1 MENLSGHFYLCNV
14 YKSTSD
20 HKYVSKESVLEGH
33 HIQEKSSC
41 HPILNELCHELGLEK
56 AALMHGEVFPDLKH
70 LCDAEGGPGAL
81 WFSSAREIV

>member
-1 MENLSGHFYLCNV
+1 MENLSGHCYLYNV

-56 AALMHGEVFPDLKH
+56 AALMHGEVFPDLNTYVMQK
-70 LCDAEGGPGAL
+70 AAL
-81 WFSSAREIV
+81 ELHSGFQV